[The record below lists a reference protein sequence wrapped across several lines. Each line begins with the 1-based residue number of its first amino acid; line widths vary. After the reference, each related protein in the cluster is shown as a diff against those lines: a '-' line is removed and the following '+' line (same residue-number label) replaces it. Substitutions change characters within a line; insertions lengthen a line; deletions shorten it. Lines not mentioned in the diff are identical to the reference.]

1 MSKQDYRE
9 SQRVKPIGPAGIEIC
24 RKIVAEKQAAK
35 VNEVMV
41 DLFSA
46 SAIVQVFDAIGE
58 ANRVKLVAFPVA
70 KVADVA
76 FKILNWAAA

>member
-9 SQRVKPIGPAGIEIC
+9 AQRIKPIGQAGINAC

-35 VNEVMV
+35 VNEVLV

-76 FKILNWAAA
+76 FKILNRAAA

>member
-9 SQRVKPIGPAGIEIC
+9 SQRVKPIGQAGIEIC

-46 SAIVQVFDAIGE
+46 SAIVQVFDAVGE
-58 ANRVKLVAFPVA
+58 VNRAKLVAFPVA
-70 KVADVA
+70 KVADIS
-76 FKILNWAAA
+76 FKILNRAAA